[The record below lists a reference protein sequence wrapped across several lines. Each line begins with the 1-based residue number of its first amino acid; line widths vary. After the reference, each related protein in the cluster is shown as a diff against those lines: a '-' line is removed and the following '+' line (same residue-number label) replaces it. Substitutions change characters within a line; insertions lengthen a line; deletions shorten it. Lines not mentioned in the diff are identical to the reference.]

1 MHACNSNLQFS
12 DRHVLAGNC
21 RTMHGVRSGA
31 VQVFGGDT
39 NNGHLTP
46 AAPEGCRPATGSGP
60 PTANGMDC
68 WSWSWFFQP
77 SRGPCGTGK
86 TWGISATRRRRGTD
100 VVQSG
105 RQEVGAAPPGK
116 TNGNAAA
123 WPVGLWRPVDGLL
136 DPTPHAKHAGKSAGW
151 TDGVYLRPA
160 AREPDGPGRQKT
172 LRHFAAARAFG
183 TDGVW
188 PRNTAREP
196 GGPGGGVWHNSD
208 VWPMT
213 PRPLCAN
220 SWRVSEKRRNPCFC
234 QSAAVRRVPTRGL
247 DRRVGRAWAWPSGS
261 FLAGN
266 RWSPCLRTGLGC
278 RLHASPQDITPRGSV
293 AAVGLG
299 STARPGLARS
309 PGKNVCLQVPVSQQG
324 RQSAVAQ

>member
-46 AAPEGCRPATGSGP
+46 AAPEGCRPAAGSGP

-105 RQEVGAAPPGK
+105 RQEVGAAPQAKP
-116 TNGNAAA
+116 TETL
-123 WPVGLWRPVDGLL
+123 PHGLWGCGVLSTGCW
-136 DPTPHAKHAGKSAGW
+136 TPPPMQN
-151 TDGVYLRPA
+151 LRGSPQT
-160 AREPDGPGRQKT
+160 GPMG
-172 LRHFAAARAFG
+172 
-183 TDGVW
+183 
-188 PRNTAREP
+188 
-196 GGPGGGVWHNSD
+196 S
-208 VWPMT
+208 
-213 PRPLCAN
+213 
-220 SWRVSEKRRNPCFC
+220 
-234 QSAAVRRVPTRGL
+234 TRGL
-247 DRRVGRAWAWPSGS
+247 RPE
-261 FLAGN
+261 N
-266 RWSPCLRTGLGC
+266 QTGLGGKKHC
-278 RLHASPQDITPRGSV
+278 GILRRRGPLEPMRSGPGIQPENQ
-293 AAVGLG
+293 AGLG
-299 STARPGLARS
+299 VGSGTTATSDP
-309 PGKNVCLQVPVSQQG
+309 
-324 RQSAVAQ
+324 